1 MPGIDTLVLTQP
13 PGAFKVHHRNELIIQ
28 PHSYTTGGSNSK
40 TEKSVPLFTDD
51 LGRAYLGYKAFHNY
65 ERNGETLVG
74 MSIGERGL
82 KIQCSLPRVLY
93 GKNKHD
99 FDTKETGRVLS
110 QLEGM
115 LKDAGI
121 LTNLIDARVSR
132 LDIAQNAMCQ
142 YGYELYA
149 PFVAQI
155 NNLRSQLVTYS
166 NNYMRTGNKT
176 NQVCFYVK
184 DEGEKLYRM
193 ETRLLTGKGV
203 RAMGK
208 KVGEITPTS
217 IGNPELLTEI
227 YRRSVT
233 HKLDLVKTQQQFI
246 NMESKEL
253 LMTYLI
259 QKGYQDW
266 FCENNQLALE
276 LMEIEGVEVATKNP
290 SIPDLVTIRAKA
302 LNSIIPTEYLTAA
315 TSAIMGVIDGM
326 GYSRGV
332 ANNKKTRMRRKLE
345 KQQPEF
351 FTDESKRA
359 ISSEFIEKFLT
370 V

>member
-1 MPGIDTLVLTQP
+1 MH
-13 PGAFKVHHRNELIIQ
+13 GA
-28 PHSYTTGGSNSK
+28 
-40 TEKSVPLFTDD
+40 
-51 LGRAYLGYKAFHNY
+51 
-65 ERNGETLVG
+65 
-74 MSIGERGL
+74 
-82 KIQCSLPRVLY
+82 
-93 GKNKHD
+93 NKHD
-99 FDTKETGRVLS
+99 FDPRETGRVLS

-121 LTNLIDARVSR
+121 VTSLTDARVSR
-132 LDIAQNAMCQ
+132 LDIAQNAKCK

-155 NNLRSQLVTYS
+155 NNIRSQLVTYS

-176 NQVCFYVK
+176 NQVCFYAK
-184 DEGEKLYRM
+184 DSKENLYRM
-193 ETRLLTGKGV
+193 EARLLTGKSV
-203 RAMGK
+203 KAMAK

-217 IGNPELLTEI
+217 IADPDLLTEI
-227 YRRSVT
+227 YRRSVID
-233 HKLDLVKTQQQFI
+233 KLDLAKTQQKFI
-246 NMESKEL
+246 TMKSEEL
-253 LMTYLI
+253 LMNYLV
-259 QKGYQDW
+259 QKGCQDW
-266 FCENNQLALE
+266 LYENNRLALE
-276 LMEIEGVEVATKNP
+276 LMEIEGVEVSTKKP
-290 SIPDLVTIRAKA
+290 TIPDLLTIRAKA

-351 FTDESKRA
+351 FTNESKQA
-359 ISSEFIEKFLT
+359 ISNEFIEKFLT